1 MYRHTR
7 MSNDYQYAY
16 SLFNDIFSSLIHV
29 L

>member
-7 MSNDYQYAY
+7 MSSDYQYAY
-16 SLFNDIFSSLIHV
+16 SLFNDIFSSLIRV